1 MTSPTCQDTTT
12 RAAWKGARVQ
22 VGSTLLPQPPG
33 RTGGTQCRRA
43 SVVGASHGLWTTS
56 QEDTFGSE
64 GWKGQGIWGGDLFFS
79 FLVKLI
85 WFESEYIFPQR
96 CITWRCRFI
105 RPFRLAWDH
114 MFPSNHPSCS
124 CYWGRSLDYWK
135 ILTHFVDPLNHEIL
149 NWNHQLDV
157 TCLRYLVGCILYWY
171 QLNRSQD
178 STAPWWETY
187 VRQIRDVHDVH
198 LTGNWRRFFF
208 KATYQT
214 LFVGLHGELYVTSSR
229 CKSPWMFPL
238 GRFSTEVLKNP
249 AWKPKG
255 LGFHGHHMMSVTNTQ
270 NIGRYA
276 IESLYQRSYQCQRCL
291 CPFLFFKK
299 SLVMFWTCSF
309 APQVRLAITV
319 GEPSQRLVDVTY
331 MPAYTP

>member
-1 MTSPTCQDTTT
+1 M
-12 RAAWKGARVQ
+12 
-22 VGSTLLPQPPG
+22 
-33 RTGGTQCRRA
+33 
-43 SVVGASHGLWTTS
+43 
-56 QEDTFGSE
+56 
-64 GWKGQGIWGGDLFFS
+64 
-79 FLVKLI
+79 
-85 WFESEYIFPQR
+85 
-96 CITWRCRFI
+96 
-105 RPFRLAWDH
+105 
-114 MFPSNHPSCS
+114 
-124 CYWGRSLDYWK
+124 
-135 ILTHFVDPLNHEIL
+135 
-149 NWNHQLDV
+149 

-178 STAPWWETY
+178 STAPWCATY